1 MSEFNSFA
9 VEVDAAIK
17 AYFERYRSAQK
28 RVNDLKEKLR
38 EAAKDQTREGQY
50 NLARLQVDLNAAQEV
65 VTAVKREN
73 ADVLQGINKTRE
85 NLKSEADK
93 VFCADP
99 SKIDPNVMKLFEY
112 GILSVSE
119 FEALSDKAVKEHN
132 YTMLRILGAA
142 ANEAAEG
149 HYKNDRDAIQRL
161 SMVSHRATEHTTGA
175 VLRSFDQIVSAAKYA
190 VGDPNAYSSDR
201 SEPNEFFFDHWDE
214 VAGAAIENF

>member
-1 MSEFNSFA
+1 MSQFNKYGR
-9 VEVDAAIK
+9 ELDKAIK
-17 AYFERYRSAQK
+17 DYFERYKSAQK
-28 RVNDLKEKLR
+28 KVNDLKEKIK

-65 VTAVKREN
+65 FTAVKREN

-112 GILSVSE
+112 GILSVAE
-119 FEALSDKAVKEHN
+119 FELLADRAESERN

-149 HYKNDRDAIQRL
+149 HYKNDLDAIQRL

-190 VGDPNAYSSDR
+190 VGDPNAYSRDR

-214 VAGAAIENF
+214 VAGAAIESF